1 MGILGFPGGSV
12 VKNLPANAG
21 DTVRSLGRDDHVE
34 KEMATRSSILAWE
47 SPRAEEPGWL
57 QPIGLQ
63 RVRYDLL
70 TKQQQQN
77 GDTIDRNHLKGNVAI
92 CIKSLLKHA
101 ELLTWGCYCHKP
113 NPSK

>member
-1 MGILGFPGGSV
+1 MLVGIVGFPGGSV

-21 DTVRSLGRDDHVE
+21 DMVRTLGRDDHVE

-47 SPRAEEPGWL
+47 SPWAEESGGL

-70 TKQQQQN
+70 TKRQQQN
-77 GDTIDRNHLKGNVAI
+77 GNTTDRNHLKGNVAVN
-92 CIKSLLKHA
+92 IKSLLK
-101 ELLTWGCYCHKP
+101 TC
-113 NPSK
+113 